1 MGEAHSIEIGFD
13 NAGWAAVE
21 SEATR
26 LGIEPA
32 QLISRATHAWLSE
45 TTETPALVGRRH
57 PGSVQ

>member
-1 MGEAHSIEIGFD
+1 MGETHSIEIGFD

-32 QLISRATHAWLSE
+32 QLVSRATRAWLAE
-45 TTETPALVGRRH
+45 TTEISALVGRRD
-57 PGSVQ
+57 PSASE